1 MESSYAKN
9 NGSEWNILDQMTEG
23 KQLSFYKVCDVCENF
38 LEVLLERKKNPTQVS
53 AQPALLYQ
61 LIVNFCYKL
70 ISMGH
75 SSKNEFRKEYLVI
88 LYLKKT
94 CFVVFFFHQQN
105 E

>member
-9 NGSEWNILDQMTEG
+9 NGSERNILDQMTEG

-38 LEVLLERKKNPTQVS
+38 LEALLERKKNPTQVS

-75 SSKNEFRKEYLVI
+75 SSKKRIQKRISSYSLPEKNL
-88 LYLKKT
+88 L
-94 CFVVFFFHQQN
+94 CGVFFPSAI
-105 E
+105 